1 MAFSRDQKKK
11 IVAQYNEWLSRSSA
25 IFMIE
30 YSKLNMKE
38 IDSIRAKAREA
49 GGEAHVV
56 KNTLMDI
63 ALEQAKFTTK
73 GELTGTTLMAFAF
86 NDAPA
91 LAKVFSDLVKNDKT
105 ESYKLKGGFLDKHT
119 ISATDVKSLA
129 DLPPLPVMRAKL
141 LGTIMAPASQLV
153 RTINE
158 PARSVAA
165 VIKAYSEQAAP
176 TAG

>member
-1 MAFSRDQKKK
+1 MAFSREQKKK
-11 IVAQYNEWLSRSSA
+11 IVAQYSEWLSKSSA

-38 IDSIRAKAREA
+38 IDAIRAKAREA

-63 ALEQAKFTTK
+63 ALNQAEFTRK
-73 GELTGTTLMAFAF
+73 GDMAGTTLMAFAF

-91 LAKVFSDLVKNDKT
+91 LAKVFSDLTKN
-105 ESYKLKGGFLDKHT
+105 EAYKLKGGFLDKHA
-119 ISATDVKSLA
+119 ISAADVKSLA

-165 VIKAYSEQAAP
+165 VIKAYSEKAAP